1 MTPST
6 DLLLALLGGGLVGL
20 GLLVLV
26 VALRPA
32 RVGIAAGLARLDAS
46 RRQPAY
52 SISAAILSTEGL
64 SRWQLRFG
72 ARLAAALESRGLRI
86 RSVRADLAVVGR
98 SLEGFLASTVLFAV
112 GGLLFGPVLVG
123 LALLLDV
130 QVGLSVPVALAVLFA
145 VLGALL
151 PLAALRREA
160 TKRRQDFRHAVG
172 AFLDLVSMNLAGGRG
187 VPEALTAAASIGGGW
202 PFARLRDTLAFA
214 RLQGLTPWAA
224 LGRLGDE
231 VGLNELRDLSAALT
245 LVADDGAKIRASL
258 AARAATLRRRE
269 LAEME
274 GKAGQRSQ
282 SMLVAQMLI
291 VLGYLLF
298 LAFPAV
304 SRIL

>member
-1 MTPST
+1 MRLST

-20 GLLVLV
+20 GLLTLT

-32 RVGIAAGLARLDAS
+32 RVGIAAGLARLDAT
-46 RRQPAY
+46 RGRPTY
-52 SISAAILSTEGL
+52 SISEAILSTEGL
-64 SRWQLRFG
+64 SRWQLRVG
-72 ARLAAALESRGLRI
+72 ARLARALESRGLPI
-86 RSVRADLAVVGR
+86 RSVRADLALLGR
-98 SLEGFLASTVLFAV
+98 SLEGFLAGTVLFAV

-130 QVGLSVPVALAVLFA
+130 QLGLSVPLALAVLFA

-160 TKRRQDFRHAVG
+160 AKRRQDFRHAVG

-202 PFARLRDTLAFA
+202 PFARLRDTLTFA

>member
-1 MTPST
+1 MTLSV
-6 DLLLALLGGGLVGL
+6 DILYAALAGALAGL
-20 GLLVLV
+20 GLLMLVL
-26 VALRPA
+26 ALRPS
-32 RVGIAAGLARLDAS
+32 RVGIAAGIARLDAG
-46 RRQPAY
+46 RQAPTY
-52 SISAAILSTEGL
+52 SISQAVLSTEGL
-64 SRWQLRFG
+64 RGWRLTMGSQ
-72 ARLAAALESRGLRI
+72 LAAALQTRGLRVQSL
-86 RSVRADLAVVGR
+86 RSDLAVLGR
-98 SLEGFLASTVLFAV
+98 SLEGFLASTVIFTV
-112 GGLLFGPVLVG
+112 GGLLFGPVLAGIASLAGSDLGLTVPLV
-123 LALLLDV
+123 LAL
-130 QVGLSVPVALAVLFA
+130 LFA

-151 PLAALRREA
+151 PLATVRREA
-160 TKRRQDFRHAVG
+160 TRRRQDFRHAVG

-187 VPEALTAAASIGGGW
+187 VPEALSTAAAIGGGW

-291 VLGYLLF
+291 VMGYLLF
-298 LAFPAV
+298 LAYPAV